1 MKQTLLG
8 YLLFLTVCLVA
19 GEWENI
25 PYYRKNIP
33 FHGDKKAAEK
43 YCKLDIKTPG
53 TKNFPTLVWLHG
65 GGLKWGDKFF
75 PQEIDTNKYIG
86 LLACTCT
93 VFPNLNDAQLQNSYG
108 VMCADEL
115 LKAMLLPGEY
125 ADYLMKVQEICGFDK
140 STQELVDEAKN

>member
-1 MKQTLLG
+1 MYLTSFLKQNALQKENVK
-8 YLLFLTVCLVA
+8 YVA
-19 GEWENI
+19 SERFVDENKKPIEWE
-25 PYYRKNIP
+25 
-33 FHGDKKAAEK
+33 
-43 YCKLDIKTPG
+43 IKTISSREDEELRKTAMKKTPIPG
-53 TKNFPTLVWLHG
+53 KRGQYT
-65 GGLKWGDKFF
+65 
-75 PQEIDTNKYIG
+75 QEIDTNKYIG
-86 LLACTCT
+86 LLACACT